1 MPAKCAVCDNV
12 NKLFSSEEASRLKR
26 NAFDLGRRRTQAHDI
41 DTAIGPP
48 VFFPGWYYG
57 KEAPI
62 AWQKMSGETLPGRG
76 CIACTFRH

>member
-48 VFFPGWYYG
+48 VFFQVGITVRKPLLLG
-57 KEAPI
+57 K
-62 AWQKMSGETLPGRG
+62 R
-76 CIACTFRH
+76 